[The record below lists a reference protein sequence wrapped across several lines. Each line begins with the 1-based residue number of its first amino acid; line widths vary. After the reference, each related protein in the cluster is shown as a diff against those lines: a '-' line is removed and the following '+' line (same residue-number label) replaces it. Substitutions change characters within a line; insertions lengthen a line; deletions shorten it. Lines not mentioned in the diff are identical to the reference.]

1 MMTQWGRT
9 MTKTLERP
17 DDEAVNGNRDGGVME
32 IRVAIDIHGMSRSSL
47 EAMAFIAER
56 VKASLVGMFT
66 QDLLL
71 LRVAELPF
79 TTEVVRSTGEERHL
93 YADSLRSRHELALSR
108 VKGVLEECA
117 RSRQLSCRFEVH
129 EQPALADGQGG
140 QVSGVYLPGNRRRTT
155 AQAQRLKIFYDGSAE
170 GQRAL
175 DMAQTLVDAGLCREL
190 LLVSVTSVPATVL
203 GDLSSRDA
211 RVYLLNEVADQQ
223 RVLHRIVDGP
233 AVDLVV
239 VPRTLVVGI
248 EDQLL
253 RASLGSSVSGGTLL
267 VF

>member
-1 MMTQWGRT
+1 MAM
-9 MTKTLERP
+9 TLEQAGGEVV
-17 DDEAVNGNRDGGVME
+17 DGNRGGDIME
-32 IRVAIDIHGMSRSSL
+32 IRVAIDIHGVSRSSL
-47 EAMAFIAER
+47 EAMASIAER

-93 YADSLRSRHELALSR
+93 HADSLRSSHELLLSR
-108 VKGVLEECA
+108 AKGVFEECA
-117 RSRQLSCRFEVH
+117 RSRQLHCRFEIH
-129 EQPALADGQGG
+129 EQAMLAADQEHR
-140 QVSGVYLPGNRRRTT
+140 VSGIYLPGNRRRT
-155 AQAQRLKIFYDGSAE
+155 AGQAQRLKVFYDGSAQ

-175 DMAQTLVDAGLCREL
+175 DMAQTLVDVGLCREL
-190 LLVSVTSVPATVL
+190 LLVSVTSLPARVL
-203 GDLSSRDA
+203 GDLSSRGA

-223 RVLHRIVDGP
+223 RVLHHIIDGP

-239 VPRTLVVGI
+239 VPRILVAGI
-248 EDQLL
+248 DDQIL
-253 RASLGSSVSGGTLL
+253 RTSLGNSASGGTLL